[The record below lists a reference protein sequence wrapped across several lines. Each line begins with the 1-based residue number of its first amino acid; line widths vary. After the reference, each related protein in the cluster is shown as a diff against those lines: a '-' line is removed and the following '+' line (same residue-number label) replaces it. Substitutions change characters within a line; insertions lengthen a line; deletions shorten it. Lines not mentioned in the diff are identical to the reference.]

1 MALTKPYFYNDR
13 IYPDSY
19 YRQEPR
25 EYVEERFR
33 KKYTLRVETSKRYYR
48 QRAVPVRYTDW
59 LQGGGPVP
67 FHQEVEREPLLKVY
81 ISKEDYDNLVEKER
95 YVEDLESEVKHL
107 DKLRRELLEEASIRS
122 KNSAVQKA
130 YEKYQ
135 MLLELSK

>member
-13 IYPDSY
+13 IYPDEY

-25 EYVEERFR
+25 EYAEERFR

-48 QRAVPVRYTDW
+48 HRAVPVRYAEW
-59 LQGGGPVP
+59 LRDGGNIP
-67 FHQEVEREPLLKVY
+67 FHQEVERESLLKVY
-81 ISKEDYDNLVEKER
+81 ISKEDYDHLVEKEK
-95 YVEDLESEVKHL
+95 YLEDLEQEVKDL
-107 DKLRRELLEEASIRS
+107 DKLRRQVYEEASIRN